1 MNQLEQ
7 TRVEIESR
15 SGDMTEVEKK
25 REYMIKETE
34 QRAEKRC
41 YNSERRVE
49 NRERRRDVTIER
61 GEEMIQQ

>member
-34 QRAEKRC
+34 
-41 YNSERRVE
+41 
-49 NRERRRDVTIER
+49 
-61 GEEMIQQ
+61 